1 MDDVSQ
7 LRGKRSTYSDNKA
20 AVSSIDEYVFVLFGL
35 CSSHHPHRSAHNES
49 QRRKK
54 KLCIFQFLRPRGG
67 RSLVIASTG
76 TAAQQ
81 DSHMS
86 FPHSHSDRFLLP
98 HRRRIFFN
106 DRSLKALPVN
116 KSPRPSAP
124 TGHDTDIFFCFQV
137 DDVRRRFLH
146 NQTKRL
152 NGFRLPHV
160 DTAVFWSALILSK
173 MLGRFLTTKPRNW
186 P

>member
-1 MDDVSQ
+1 MTSANCVGNVPRTPTIKQ
-7 LRGKRSTYSDNKA
+7 PFLPLTNMFLCCLACAPPITLIGQRTMKA
-20 AVSSIDEYVFVLFGL
+20 KE
-35 CSSHHPHRSAHNES
+35 E
-49 QRRKK
+49 KK
-54 KLCIFQFLRPRGG
+54 NLCIFQFLRPRGG

-116 KSPRPSAP
+116 KSPRPQLQP
-124 TGHDTDIFFCFQV
+124 VTTRTFFFFRS
-137 DDVRRRFLH
+137 RRR
-146 NQTKRL
+146 
-152 NGFRLPHV
+152 
-160 DTAVFWSALILSK
+160 SAS
-173 MLGRFLTTKPRNW
+173 FPA
-186 P
+186 

>member
-49 QRRKK
+49 QRKK
-54 KLCIFQFLRPRGG
+54 KKPLHFPISASERWPIVSHRIDWHSSAAGLAYEFPTFTQRPIPPPP
-67 RSLVIASTG
+67 SS
-76 TAAQQ
+76 
-81 DSHMS
+81 SY
-86 FPHSHSDRFLLP
+86 
-98 HRRRIFFN
+98 FFN

-124 TGHDTDIFFCFQV
+124 TGHDTDIFF
-137 DDVRRRFLH
+137 
-146 NQTKRL
+146 
-152 NGFRLPHV
+152 
-160 DTAVFWSALILSK
+160 LSK
-173 MLGRFLTTKPRNW
+173 STTFGVVSCIIKQND
-186 P
+186 